1 MGTAS
6 RVIVHADMDAF
17 FASIEQ
23 RDRPELRGRPVIVGG
38 QPPRGVVAAASY
50 EARPFGV
57 HSAQPT
63 VEALRRCPDAVLV
76 PGDMKRYARES
87 AKIRAIFERFSPE
100 VEPLSLDEAFID
112 LTRGLR
118 ALGGT
123 PLEIGRR
130 LKDAVRA
137 ETGLAVS
144 VGIAP
149 VKMAAKIAGDLSKP
163 DGLIE
168 VRPGEVAA
176 FLAPLPISRLW
187 GVGEVTEASL
197 RGIGLQTIGDL
208 AGIDLARPDP
218 RGPRGVVPRAL
229 LSLLSRLQPLSR
241 GEDDRE
247 VEPEREALSY
257 GEENTFPDDVSDMD
271 RLRDAL
277 IGHADAVARRLRH
290 DGVAGDVVRVK
301 LKTSERLARPGR
313 YRLHTR
319 QETLEAPTQDGR
331 EIGRVACALLER
343 GRLPLPLRLV
353 GVAVAGIRPASAS
366 IGGQMSLF
374 EKPKPV
380 AELDRALDSIASRFG
395 AGAVRRGGGGGEKAS
410 PTLGVKRGE
419 G

>member
-38 QPPRGVVAAASY
+38 APPRGVVAAASY

-57 HSAQPT
+57 RSAQPT
-63 VEALRRCPDAVLV
+63 VEALRRCPEAVLV
-76 PGDMKRYARES
+76 PGDMRRYARES
-87 AKIRAIFERFSPE
+87 ARIRSIFERFSPE
-100 VEPLSLDEAFID
+100 IEPLSLDEAFID

-118 ALGGT
+118 ALAGT
-123 PLEIGRR
+123 PLEIGRK
-130 LKDAVRA
+130 LKEAVRS
-137 ETGLAVS
+137 ETGLVVS

-163 DGLIE
+163 DGLME
-168 VRPGEVAA
+168 VRPGEVAS

-197 RGIGLQTIGDL
+197 HGVGIATMGDL
-208 AGIDLARPDP
+208 ASIDLARPEP
-218 RGPRGVVPRAL
+218 RGPRGAIPRAL
-229 LSLLSRLQPLSR
+229 LPLLARLQPLAR
-241 GEDDRE
+241 GEDARE
-247 VEPEREALSY
+247 VEPDREAVSY
-257 GEENTFPDDVSDMD
+257 GEENTFPDDVSDLD

-277 IGHADAVARRLRH
+277 VGHADAVARRLRR
-290 DGVAGDVVRVK
+290 DRVAGDVVRIK
-301 LKTSERLARPGR
+301 LKTAERLARPGR

-319 QETLEAPTQDGR
+319 QTTLPTPTQDGR
-331 EIGRVACALLER
+331 EIGREACALLLR
-343 GRLPLPLRLV
+343 GALPLPLRLV
-353 GVAVAGIRPASAS
+353 GVAVAGIRPVEAS

-374 EKPKPV
+374 EKPRPT
-380 AELDRALDSIASRFG
+380 AQLDRALDAIADRFG
-395 AGAVRRGGGGGEKAS
+395 AGAVRRGGGAAAKAS

-419 G
+419 

>member
-1 MGTAS
+1 MGPTS

-38 QPPRGVVAAASY
+38 PPPRGVVSTASY

-57 HSAQPT
+57 RSAQPT

-76 PGDMKRYARES
+76 PGDMKKYARES
-87 AKIRAIFERFSPE
+87 ARIRAIFGRFSPE
-100 VEPLSLDEAFID
+100 VEPLSLDEAFLD

-149 VKMAAKIAGDLSKP
+149 IKMAAKIAGDLSKP
-163 DGLIE
+163 DGLME
-168 VRPGEVAA
+168 VASGEVAA
-176 FLAPLPISRLW
+176 FLAPLPIARLW

-197 RGIGLQTIGDL
+197 RALGISTIGDL
-208 AGIDLARPDP
+208 ASLDLARPDP
-218 RGPRGVVPRAL
+218 RGPRGAIARDL
-229 LSLLSRLQPLSR
+229 LPMLARLQPLAR
-241 GEDDRE
+241 GEDERE
-247 VEPEREALSY
+247 VEPEREARSY
-257 GEENTFPDDVSDMD
+257 GEENTFPDDVSDLD

-277 IGHADAVARRLRH
+277 VGHADAVARRLRR
-290 DGVAGDVVRVK
+290 DGVAGDVVRIK
-301 LKTSERLARPGR
+301 LKTGERLARPGR

-319 QETLEAPTQDGR
+319 QSTLPTPTQDGR
-331 EIGRVACALLER
+331 EIGREACALLLR
-343 GRLPLPLRLV
+343 GDLPLPLRLV
-353 GVAVAGIRPASAS
+353 GVAVAGIRPVSAS
-366 IGGQMSLF
+366 MGGQMSLF
-374 EKPKPV
+374 ERPRPT
-380 AELDRALDSIASRFG
+380 ASLDRALDAIADRFG
-395 AGAVRRGGGGGEKAS
+395 AGAVRRGGGPAAKAS

-419 G
+419 